1 MFSFTEKNM
10 RKIRGKKW
18 GWSVLAGIVLGGT
31 GLFLC
36 TKEGSPEGEIEEVRQ
51 LLAEAEGAG
60 ALNYS
65 PQLYKEARFLY
76 DSAMISWREENK
88 KWIVFRDY
96 STVRSYARMAKEK
109 GKRTLEQT
117 REKHQNSRENL
128 QAGIDRL
135 QEERSVFEPIFNLLP
150 LPAEIKEKYTRGK
163 LLLNEAEIAF
173 KKGDYPGGSDKS
185 VRSSVLVRYAYE
197 EARKLLEAYF
207 VQLPQWQAQ
216 LKTALE
222 NSRERKDELIVVE
235 KFPPRC
241 VYYERGEMKY
251 TFKVEFGKNWI
262 GDKRCE
268 GDRATPEGNYWV
280 ERKLEGNATQYYKAL
295 LLNYPNRED
304 EEEFRQ
310 LKRRGKIAAEIGI
323 GGLIE
328 IHGKGGRGTYWTNG
342 CVALAN
348 EDMNLLYSL
357 ARKGTPIL
365 IIGSSLSLEKALKNY
380 GYAKN

>member
-1 MFSFTEKNM
+1 M
-10 RKIRGKKW
+10 
-18 GWSVLAGIVLGGT
+18 
-31 GLFLC
+31 
-36 TKEGSPEGEIEEVRQ
+36 
-51 LLAEAEGAG
+51 
-60 ALNYS
+60 
-65 PQLYKEARFLY
+65 
-76 DSAMISWREENK
+76 
-88 KWIVFRDY
+88 
-96 STVRSYARMAKEK
+96 
-109 GKRTLEQT
+109 
-117 REKHQNSRENL
+117 
-128 QAGIDRL
+128 
-135 QEERSVFEPIFNLLP
+135 SVFEPIFNLLP
-150 LPAEIKEKYTRGK
+150 LPAEIKEKYTQGK

-268 GDRATPEGNYWV
+268 GDRATPEGNYRV